1 MKTNNCSRRIKECMA
16 LSILLLGLQP
26 AVSAGEGVGDSVFS
40 IGPRAT
46 YSTPKDADKGLWDP
60 GVQAR
65 LHLSPALGLEASI
78 DYRKNDFGPLTTVKT
93 YPVQASLLAYLMP
106 GGVVSPFLLGGVGW
120 YHTQVEGPFDYN
132 KITSRFGL
140 HAGAGLEIMLGKS
153 ISLDGAYRYVWLE
166 DVASKDLNALHKT
179 YKDSGSMITIA
190 LNLLF

>member
-1 MKTNNCSRRIKECMA
+1 MKTTNSSGKIRECIA
-16 LSILLLGLQP
+16 LSVLLLGLQT
-26 AVSAGEGVGDSVFS
+26 AAFAGDGVGDNAFS

-78 DYRKNDFGPLTTVKT
+78 DYRKNDFGPLTTIKT
-93 YPVQASLLAYLMP
+93 YPVQASLLAYLIP
-106 GGVVSPFLLGGVGW
+106 GGAVSPFLLGGVGW
-120 YHTQVEGPFDYN
+120 YYTQVDGPFGYSN
-132 KITSRFGL
+132 TSSRFGL
-140 HAGAGLEIMLGKS
+140 HAGAGLEVMLNKS
-153 ISLDGAYRYVWLE
+153 ISLDGTYRYVWLE

-179 YKDSGSMITIA
+179 YQDSGSVITIA